1 MSGHASGSDPTARSK
16 RRAGALQKF
25 STRSPVS
32 LFRQLNRRRTV
43 RLLFQHR
50 GLRLI
55 FVANLVS
62 MIGSGMNTAAVTWF
76 ILQATHSEMSLS
88 ALVVIQTVPALL
100 MLPFTGVIIDREDR
114 RRLIMLLDAL
124 RGVVIFIVA
133 VLAFRTRVQIWH
145 LYAMGVV
152 VAAGFWMFW
161 PTITALIQELSPES
175 EFVGANTMLLAGVQG
190 GWMIAG
196 AIVGFVYEH
205 IHLGGVLALD
215 AATYAVSLI
224 CYFAVRKGKV
234 TVQPRQVPSHA
245 GEDAW
250 ARYMHELHEGLHYL
264 RHKPHIVLLGVSWS
278 IFVAGMM
285 TQDVTTAPLSD
296 RILHAGARGYGWL
309 NGGWAVGA
317 FASAL
322 YAPLVI
328 RLLHGRRA
336 IVCAMALLALS
347 LTLAP
352 LSGSLALALMC
363 FILMGSGRGL
373 AGIAISST
381 MMEMVPKHFMG
392 RVQNTFFF
400 IGTLLQLVTSIGV
413 GVVAEHISLVLAFAI
428 IGVMYGIAAI
438 TAAWPAAA
446 RVKSHAVS

>member
-1 MSGHASGSDPTARSK
+1 M
-16 RRAGALQKF
+16 
-25 STRSPVS
+25 
-32 LFRQLNRRRTV
+32 
-43 RLLFQHR
+43 RLLLQHR
-50 GLRLI
+50 GLRFI
-55 FVANLVS
+55 FIANLVS

-76 ILQATHSEMSLS
+76 ILQATHSEVSLS
-88 ALVVIQTVPALL
+88 TLVVLQTVPALL

-124 RGVVIFIVA
+124 RGVVIATVA
-133 VLAFRTRVQIWH
+133 VLAFKSRVQIWH
-145 LYAMGVV
+145 LYAMGVA

-196 AIVGFVYEH
+196 AIVGFVYER
-205 IHLGGVLALD
+205 IHLGGVLAVD
-215 AATYAVSLI
+215 AATYAVSIL

-234 TVQPRQVPSHA
+234 TVQPRELPAHV

-250 ARYMHELHEGLHYL
+250 SRYVHELREGIHYL
-264 RHKPHIVLLGVSWS
+264 HHKREIVLLGVSWA
-278 IFVAGMM
+278 IFIAGML
-285 TQDVTTAPLSD
+285 TQGVTTAPLSD
-296 RILHAGARGYGWL
+296 RILHAGAKGYGWL
-309 NGGWAVGA
+309 NAGWAIGA
-317 FASAL
+317 FTSAL
-322 YAPLVI
+322 YAPLFI
-328 RLLHGRRA
+328 RRLRGGRA
-336 IVCAMALLALS
+336 VACAMALLALS

-352 LSGSLALALMC
+352 LSGSVALAVMC
-363 FILMGSGRGL
+363 YIAMGSGRGL

-428 IGVMYGIAAI
+428 IAVMYGIAAL

-446 RVKSHAVS
+446 RVKSHAAS

>member
-1 MSGHASGSDPTARSK
+1 
-16 RRAGALQKF
+16 
-25 STRSPVS
+25 
-32 LFRQLNRRRTV
+32 
-43 RLLFQHR
+43 
-50 GLRLI
+50 
-55 FVANLVS
+55 

-88 ALVVIQTVPALL
+88 TLVVLQTVPALL

-114 RRLIMLLDAL
+114 RRLIMLLDGL
-124 RGVVIFIVA
+124 RGAVILTVA
-133 VLAFRTRVQIWH
+133 VLAFRNRVQIWH
-145 LYAMGVV
+145 LYAMGAA

-196 AIVGFVYEH
+196 AIVGFVYER

-234 TVQPRQVPSHA
+234 TVKPRELPSHV
-245 GEDAW
+245 GEEPW
-250 ARYMHELHEGLHYL
+250 ARYLHELREGIHYL
-264 RHKPHIVLLGVSWS
+264 RHKRYVVLLGISWA
-278 IFVAGMM
+278 IFIASML
-285 TQDVTTAPLSD
+285 TQGVTTAPLSD
-296 RILHAGARGYGWL
+296 RILHAGAKGYGWL
-309 NGGWAVGA
+309 NAGWAIGA
-317 FASAL
+317 FTSAL
-322 YAPLVI
+322 YAPLFI
-328 RLLHGRRA
+328 RRLHGRRSV
-336 IVCAMALLALS
+336 VCAMIVLALS

-352 LSGSLALALMC
+352 FSGSVALAVVC
-363 FILMGSGRGL
+363 YILMGSGRGL

-413 GVVAEHISLVLAFAI
+413 GAIAEHFSLALAFAI

-438 TAAWPAAA
+438 TAAWPVATPAKVRA
-446 RVKSHAVS
+446 ESA

>member
-1 MSGHASGSDPTARSK
+1 M
-16 RRAGALQKF
+16 
-25 STRSPVS
+25 
-32 LFRQLNRRRTV
+32 

-55 FVANLVS
+55 FIANLVS

-76 ILQATHSEMSLS
+76 ILEATHSEMSLS
-88 ALVVIQTVPALL
+88 TLVALQTVPALL

-114 RRLIMLLDAL
+114 RHLIMLLDAL
-124 RGVVIFIVA
+124 RGALILTVA
-133 VLAFRTRVQIWH
+133 LLAFRNQVLIWH
-145 LYAMGVV
+145 LYAMGML

-196 AIVGFVYEH
+196 AIVGFVYER

-234 TVQPRQVPSHA
+234 TVRVRELPSHA
-245 GEDAW
+245 TGDAW
-250 ARYMHELHEGLHYL
+250 TRYLHELREGVHYL
-264 RHKPHIVLLGVSWS
+264 QHKRYIVLLGISWA
-278 IFVAGMM
+278 IFITGML
-285 TQDVTTAPLSD
+285 TQGVTTAPLSD

-309 NGGWAVGA
+309 NAGWAIGA
-317 FASAL
+317 FTSTL
-322 YAPLVI
+322 YAPMLI
-328 RLLHGRRA
+328 RQLHGRRSVA
-336 IVCAMALLALS
+336 CAMAILALS
-347 LTLAP
+347 LMVAP
-352 LSGSLALALMC
+352 LSGSLAIAVMC
-363 FILMGSGRGL
+363 YAVMGSGRGL
-373 AGIAISST
+373 AGVAISST

-400 IGTLLQLVTSIGV
+400 LGTLLQLVTSIAV
-413 GVVAEHISLVLAFAI
+413 GA
-428 IGVMYGIAAI
+428 IAAHF
-438 TAAWPAAA
+438 AGACFLCHRPHVWYCGLHG
-446 RVKSHAVS
+446 RVAGCASGESAGRLTLHRAINR